1 MNLSDVD
8 KRILQTMNDQ
18 GGVCPQS
25 DVITAL
31 LPDVSQAHTY
41 SRIKRMQA
49 GGLIDKT
56 GPHNGRTV
64 ALTKSGKDALI
75 WRG

>member
-1 MNLSDVD
+1 MNLSDTD
-8 KRILQTMNDQ
+8 RRILNVMGDH

-64 ALTKSGKDALI
+64 TLTKSGKDALI